1 MAFGRRRGRPN
12 ANGAGI
18 AADPTLTGVWTSRSA
33 WPFGLADFR
42 RTFRRACFGGACL
55 APDVWPLR
63 VRSCDPSHRDCSPAL
78 APASGFRSCPLASFD
93 RPESLPNSRCLAQSL
108 GRDRVLLPIRACG
121 GLELA
126 FLSITRSGQVRGLS
140 SGFSVAP
147 ASNEPACLWPKPP
160 ACPLSAGAWTIATAI
175 FGIFPSE
182 LQCLAAFGSGWLV
195 SRRQVQ
201 SAPQPA
207 FWQHSEALVFH
218 SRRFGLWTRVDKS
231 TARRILRK
239 SRKGRER
246 NRLLSVRLSRDCRR
260 YESGDSLFLR

>member
-1 MAFGRRRGRPN
+1 M
-12 ANGAGI
+12 
-18 AADPTLTGVWTSRSA
+18 
-33 WPFGLADFR
+33 
-42 RTFRRACFGGACL
+42 

-63 VRSCDPSHRDCSPAL
+63 VRSCDLSHRDCSPAL

-108 GRDRVLLPIRACG
+108 GRGLALPPIRACG

-140 SGFSVAP
+140 GGFSVAP
-147 ASNEPACLWPKPP
+147 ASNELACLWPKPP

-175 FGIFPSE
+175 LGIFPSE
-182 LQCLAAFGSGWLV
+182 LQGLAAFCSGWLV

-207 FWQHSEALVFH
+207 LWQHSEALVFH
-218 SRRFGLWTRVDKS
+218 SGRFGLWTRVDKS

-239 SRKGRER
+239 CLMRRER
-246 NRLLSVRLSRDCRR
+246 NRPADVRLSRPCPQAERR
-260 YESGDSLFLR
+260 DSLFHAC